1 MKDHEWMYTGRVRR
15 DDVTR
20 EWITKINAF
29 LSQAFGEASKGVS
42 LVPCPCN
49 KCANRKTQAKK
60 VMREHIWMNGFTP
73 DYT

>member
-1 MKDHEWMYTGRVRR
+1 MYTGRVRR

-29 LSQAFGEASKGVS
+29 LEQAFGEAAKGAS
-42 LVPCPCN
+42 LVPCPYN
-49 KCANRKTQAKK
+49 KCANKKIVAEK
-60 VMREHIWMNGFTP
+60 VMGEHIWMNRFTP